1 MEFERRN
8 QRLSRKLVRIM
19 KNRFKLGLLFN
30 FNPKWTGG
38 IIYLLNAIRIL
49 NFLEDKD
56 KPEVLVFYNPILKK
70 YVDEID
76 YPYLKLVPHNFPSIY
91 KGYIDSFLN
100 NKNTFVHDLV
110 VDNKL
115 DAIFPMHDYPVKSKL
130 DAKLVSWY
138 ADLQHLYY
146 PQFFTKKK
154 RIERNARIKFILKNS
169 KDLVVSSQAVKDDF
183 LKFFKVSKNL
193 KIHIYHFVSIIEGLP
208 EMTFDEIRTK
218 YNLPEHFY
226 MISNQFHKHKNH
238 KVVFEAV
245 AELKKKNIEVCVGIT
260 GRFPDQPDS
269 PYMQELH
276 DIINKN
282 DLNKSIVFLG
292 LIPRGDQLLLMK
304 YCKAIIQPSLFEGWS
319 TVIEDAK
326 SLQVPVIAANLN
338 VNIEQLQDIGTYFEP
353 HNVAQLVSILEKYP
367 DRDYTK
373 QFYDLY
379 EDRMAAAAYELIS
392 VFK

>member
-1 MEFERRN
+1 MED
-8 QRLSRKLVRIM
+8 
-19 KNRFKLGLLFN
+19 RFKLGLLFN

-49 NFLEDKD
+49 NFLDDKD
-56 KPEVLVFYNPILKK
+56 KPTVVVLYNPELKK

-76 YPYLKLVPHNFPSIY
+76 YPYMELVPHHFASIY
-91 KGYIDSFLN
+91 KGYVDSILK
-100 NKNTFVHDLV
+100 NKNVFVHDLV
-110 VDNKL
+110 VNHKL

-138 ADLQHLYY
+138 ADLQHMYY
-146 PQFFTKKK
+146 PQFFTKRK
-154 RIERNARIKFILKNS
+154 RLERNARIKLILKNS

-183 LKFFKVSKNL
+183 FKFFNVPKGLN
-193 KIHIYHFVSIIEGLP
+193 IHIYHFVSIIEGITA
-208 EMTFDEIRTK
+208 MTFDEIRAK
-218 YNLPEHFY
+218 YDLPEHYY

-245 AELKKKNIEVCVGIT
+245 AELKKKGIEVSIGIT
-260 GRFPDQPDS
+260 GRFPEEPDS

-282 DLNKSIVFLG
+282 DLKKSIKFLG
-292 LIPRGDQLLLMK
+292 LIPRGDQFLLMK
-304 YCKAIIQPSLFEGWS
+304 YSKAILQPSLFEGWS
-319 TVIEDAK
+319 TVIEDAR

-338 VNIEQLQDIGTYFEP
+338 VNIEQLEEKGTYFEP
-353 HNVAQLVSILEKYP
+353 HNVEQLVSILENYP
-367 DRDYTK
+367 NRDYSK
-373 QFYDLY
+373 PLYDSY
-379 EDRMAAAAYELIS
+379 ENRMKAAAYELLS

>member
-1 MEFERRN
+1 MN
-8 QRLSRKLVRIM
+8 D
-19 KNRFKLGLLFN
+19 RFKLGLLFN

-49 NFLEDKD
+49 NFLDDKD
-56 KPEVLVFYNPILKK
+56 KPTVVILYNPALKK
-70 YVDEID
+70 YVDEIQ
-76 YPYLKLVPHNFPSIY
+76 YPYLKLVPHNFASIY
-91 KGYIDSFLN
+91 KGYVDSILK

-110 VDNKL
+110 VNHKL

-138 ADLQHLYY
+138 ADLQHMYY
-146 PQFFTKKK
+146 PQFFTKRK
-154 RIERNARIKFILKNS
+154 RLERNARIKLILKNS

-183 LKFFKVSKNL
+183 FKFFKIPKGLN
-193 KIHIYHFVSIIEGLP
+193 IHIYHFVSIIEGLP
-208 EMTFDEIRTK
+208 DMTFDEIRAK
-218 YNLPEHFY
+218 YDLPEHYY

-245 AELKKKNIEVCVGIT
+245 AELKKKGIKVSIGIT
-260 GRFPDQPDS
+260 GRFPDEPDS

-282 DLNKSIVFLG
+282 DLKKSIKFLG
-292 LIPRGDQLLLMK
+292 LIPRGDQFLLMK
-304 YCKAIIQPSLFEGWS
+304 YSKAILQPSLFEGWS
-319 TVIEDAK
+319 TVIEDAR

-338 VNIEQLQDIGTYFEP
+338 VNIEQLKEKGTYFEP
-353 HNVAQLVSILEKYP
+353 YNVEQLVSILEKYP
-367 DRDYTK
+367 NRDYTK
-373 QFYDLY
+373 QLYDSY
-379 EDRMAAAAYELIS
+379 ENRMKAAAYELLS

>member
-1 MEFERRN
+1 M
-8 QRLSRKLVRIM
+8 
-19 KNRFKLGLLFN
+19 KLGLLFN

-56 KPEVLVFYNPILKK
+56 KPTVVILYNPILKK
-70 YVDEID
+70 YVDEIA
-76 YPYLKLVPHNFPSIY
+76 YPYLELVPHEFPTVY
-91 KGYIDSFLN
+91 RGFIDSFLKR
-100 NKNTFVHDLV
+100 KNLFVHDLV
-110 VDNKL
+110 IAHQL
-115 DAIFPMHDYPVKSKL
+115 DAVFPMHDYPVKSKL
-130 DAKLVSWY
+130 DTKLVSWI
-138 ADLQHLYY
+138 ADLQHFYY
-146 PQFFTKKK
+146 PQFFTKTK
-154 RIERNARIKFILKNS
+154 IVERNARIRFILRNS

-183 LKFFKVSKNL
+183 LKFFKIPKTI
-193 KIHIYHFVSIIEGLP
+193 KIQIYHFVSIIEGLP
-208 EMTFDEIRTK
+208 DLAFDEIRAK
-218 YNLPEHFY
+218 YELPEHFY

-245 AELKKKNIEVCVGIT
+245 AELKKKGIEVCIGIT

-282 DLNKSIVFLG
+282 DLKKAIKFLG

-304 YCKAIIQPSLFEGWS
+304 YCKAILQPSLFEGWS

-338 VNIEQLQDIGTYFEP
+338 VNIEQLEEKGTYFEP
-353 HNVAQLVSILEKYP
+353 HNVSQLVSILEKYP
-367 DRDYTK
+367 DRDYNK
-373 QFYDLY
+373 QLYDSY
-379 EDRMAAAAYELIS
+379 ESRMKNAAYELLS

>member
-1 MEFERRN
+1 MN
-8 QRLSRKLVRIM
+8 D
-19 KNRFKLGLLFN
+19 RFKLGLLFN

-49 NFLEDKD
+49 NFLDDKD
-56 KPEVLVFYNPILKK
+56 KPTVVVLYNPSLKK

-76 YPYLKLVPHNFPSIY
+76 YPYLELVPHNFSSIY
-91 KGYIDSFLN
+91 KGYIDSFLK

-110 VDNKL
+110 VNHKL

-138 ADLQHLYY
+138 ADLQHMYY
-146 PQFFTKKK
+146 PQFFTKRKV
-154 RIERNARIKFILKNS
+154 IERNARIKLILKNS
-169 KDLVVSSQAVKDDF
+169 RDLVVSSQAVKDDF
-183 LKFFKVSKNL
+183 LKFFKVPKNL
-193 KIHIYHFVSIIEGLP
+193 NIHIYHFVSIIEGLP
-208 EMTFDEIRTK
+208 NMTFDEIRAK
-218 YNLPEHFY
+218 YELPEHFY

-245 AELKKKNIEVCVGIT
+245 AELKKKGIEVSIGIT
-260 GRFPDQPDS
+260 GRFPEKPDS

-282 DLNKSIVFLG
+282 DLKKSIKFLG

-304 YCKAIIQPSLFEGWS
+304 YSKAIIQPSLFEGWS
-319 TVIEDAK
+319 TVIEDAR
-326 SLQVPVIAANLN
+326 SLQVPVIAANLD
-338 VNIEQLQDIGTYFEP
+338 VNIEQLQELGTYFEP
-353 HNVAQLVSILEKYP
+353 HNVEKLVSIMEGYPNRDFSKDIYEKY
-367 DRDYTK
+367 DI
-373 QFYDLY
+373 
-379 EDRMAAAAYELIS
+379 RMKNAAYELLS

>member
-1 MEFERRN
+1 MGDKRY
-8 QRLSRKLVRIM
+8 RLGIV
-19 KNRFKLGLLFN
+19 FN

-38 IIYLLNAIRIL
+38 LIYVLNIVKIL

-56 KPEVLVFYNPILKK
+56 KPTVIVLYNPSLKK
-70 YVDEID
+70 YVDEIE
-76 YPYLKLVPHNFPSIY
+76 YPYLELVPHNFSSIY
-91 KGYIDSFLN
+91 KGYVDSILK
-100 NKNTFVHDLV
+100 NKNAFVHDVV
-110 VDNKL
+110 VDNEL
-115 DAIFPMHDYPVKSKL
+115 DAVFPLHDYPVKSKL

-138 ADLQHLYY
+138 ADLQHMYY
-146 PQFFTKKK
+146 PQFFTRRK
-154 RIERNARIKFILKNS
+154 RLERNARIKLILKNS
-169 KDLVVSSQAVKDDF
+169 RDLVVSSQAVKDDF
-183 LKFFKVSKNL
+183 LAFFKIPNNL

-208 EMTFDEIRTK
+208 NMTFEEIRTK
-218 YNLPEHFY
+218 YDLPEHYY

-245 AELKKKNIEVCVGIT
+245 AELKKKGIEVSIGIT
-260 GRFPDQPDS
+260 GRFPEQPDS

-282 DLNKSIVFLG
+282 HLKKSIKFLG

-304 YCKAIIQPSLFEGWS
+304 YSKAIIQPSLFEGWS

-338 VNIEQLQDIGTYFEP
+338 VNIEQLGDTGTYFEP
-353 HNVAQLVSILEKYP
+353 HNVVQLVSILESYP
-367 DRDYTK
+367 NRDYSK
-373 QFYDLY
+373 QLYDSYESRMKNAAYDL
-379 EDRMAAAAYELIS
+379 LS

>member
-1 MEFERRN
+1 MEANRLVLGITFN
-8 QRLSRKLVRIM
+8 Q
-19 KNRFKLGLLFN
+19 
-30 FNPKWTGG
+30 NPKWTGG
-38 IIYLLNAIRIL
+38 IIYLLNSIRIL
-49 NFLEDKD
+49 NFLEDQD
-56 KPEVLVFYNPILKK
+56 KPKVVIIYNPELKK
-70 YVDEID
+70 YVDEIS
-76 YPYLKLVPHNFPSIY
+76 YPYLELVPHHFPSIY
-91 KGYIDSFLN
+91 KGYVGSILKR
-100 NKNTFVHDLV
+100 KNAFVHDLV
-110 VDNKL
+110 VNHKL

-138 ADLQHLYY
+138 ADLQHMYY
-146 PQFFTKKK
+146 PQFFTKRKC
-154 RIERNARIKFILKNS
+154 IERNARIKLILKNS

-183 LKFFKVSKNL
+183 LKFFKVPKSL
-193 KIHIYHFVSIIEGLP
+193 KIHIYHFVSIIEGMP
-208 EMTFDEIRTK
+208 DVTFDEIRTK
-218 YNLPEHFY
+218 YDLPEHFY

-245 AELKKKNIEVCVGIT
+245 AELKKKGIDICIGIT

-276 DIINKN
+276 DIVNKN
-282 DLNKSIVFLG
+282 DLKQSIRFLG

-338 VNIEQLQDIGTYFEP
+338 VNIEQLEEKGTYFEP
-353 HNVAQLVSILEKYP
+353 HNVAQLVSILENYP
-367 DRDYTK
+367 NRDYT
-373 QFYDLY
+373 QQLYDSY
-379 EDRMAAAAYELIS
+379 ENRMRSAAYELLS